1 MNVDLYNKAIDE
13 LKNNF
18 NNKYLV
24 ILDRNNASIVYKGN
38 VKVEEFEFKDDIDEI
53 VKRIFI
59 FYLENGKKLIFDF
72 EDVIYVKLNQL
83 NEYGLV
89 YSNFLFL
96 INNLNK
102 DSIKSYIEFQNFDL
116 SANEIEDILYEK

>member
-24 ILDRNNASIVYKGN
+24 ILDRNNASIVYKGS

-53 VKRIFI
+53 VKRVFI

>member
-116 SANEIEDILYEK
+116 STNEIEDILYEK

>member
-53 VKRIFI
+53 VKRVFI

-116 SANEIEDILYEK
+116 STNEIEDILYEK

>member
-53 VKRIFI
+53 VKRVFI

>member
-89 YSNFLFL
+89 YSNLLFL

>member
-1 MNVDLYNKAIDE
+1 MNVDLYNKAINE

-116 SANEIEDILYEK
+116 STNEIEDILYEK

>member
-24 ILDRNNASIVYKGN
+24 ILDRNNAGIVYKGS

>member
-24 ILDRNNASIVYKGN
+24 ILYRNNASIVYKGN

-53 VKRIFI
+53 VKRVFI

>member
-53 VKRIFI
+53 VKRVFI

-89 YSNFLFL
+89 YSNYLFL

-116 SANEIEDILYEK
+116 STNEIEDILYEK

>member
-24 ILDRNNASIVYKGN
+24 ILDRNNESIVYKGN

-116 SANEIEDILYEK
+116 STNEIEDILYEK